1 MFSRR
6 LLTIF
11 CLILIFFINIIF
23 LSVGSKYG
31 QRNAFFDRM
40 VMAAIGPFQEGVV
53 QAIRF
58 CENAWTHYFYL
69 VSVKEENDAL
79 RGMLAQ
85 ANLENSR
92 FVEAQLTCER
102 LQRLLATK
110 AALPHRVI
118 AAEVVG
124 QDPSVWFKAIIINR
138 GSNDGIGKGMP
149 VIAPEGIVG
158 QVVTASY
165 TYSKVMLMVD
175 RSSAID
181 ALVQHDRT
189 RGIVEGETDETCRF
203 KYVLRKAD
211 VQIGDTVVSSGLDGL
226 FPKGLP
232 IGAIKEIYKD
242 EPGIFQEVR
251 VEPFVDFTRLEEVL
265 VILELSDETWKH

>member
-1 MFSRR
+1 
-6 LLTIF
+6 
-11 CLILIFFINIIF
+11 
-23 LSVGSKYG
+23 
-31 QRNAFFDRM
+31 M